1 MLAVR
6 SPLQFDIMSTTVTA
20 QDAYSRNNTG
30 SEETTHHQ
38 LPPLTETLHRI
49 SHDSPPLQPMQPL
62 QTMPVVTDTMLANP
76 NPSAPVGYYSPV
88 PFADIPPP
96 DSGSSVYSTQE
107 QLSSDSQGQ
116 VTNPMMAPPQHQQS
130 QHQHQQQQPH
140 PNMNVNQPYGRRVTY
155 PFVPSIDT
163 SSGLL
168 VTNLASPENS
178 GSSPLIGSP
187 FTHGGL
193 VSVNATPV
201 QSGMVR
207 SSPIVGYMD
216 AMTLHQQ
223 HSPPSHSSH
232 LFSHNGSYTQGMHA
246 SPSHHSSP
254 QQHSPA
260 TWLHNGEL
268 IQGDAT
274 LGADGRT
281 SYSFVPLS
289 GVNSKKRPR
298 RRFDEIERLY
308 VCNWQDCEKSYGT
321 LNHLNAHVNMQKHG
335 PKRHPSEFKELR
347 KAWRRHKRAEE
358 EAAKQAA
365 AFHQQ
370 QSQGQLQLCDP
381 VLSNMQPHPM
391 ALHTVSHHQPHDPPH
406 PHPHPNHQQQ
416 HPQPQQHPAQHGQ
429 HGHIHQM
436 HAHQQPHSLHHH
448 PVQQHHHHHQPQGL
462 HQHQPP
468 QHHHHQHPLGF

>member
-30 SEETTHHQ
+30 SEATTHHH

-49 SHDSPPLQPMQPL
+49 SHDSPPLQPLQSM
-62 QTMPVVTDTMLANP
+62 QTMPVVTDTMLGTP
-76 NPSAPVGYYSPV
+76 NPPPPVGYYTPV
-88 PFADIPPP
+88 TFADIPPP
-96 DSGSSVYSTQE
+96 HSGSSVYSQE
-107 QLSSDSQGQ
+107 QIANDPSAMQSTHLSRDNQ
-116 VTNPMMAPPQHQQS
+116 VTNPMMAPQQHQQP
-130 QHQHQQQQPH
+130 QHQQQQQTH
-140 PNMNVNQPYGRRVTY
+140 PNMHVHQPYGRRVTY

-178 GSSPLIGSP
+178 GSSPLLGSP

-193 VSVNATPV
+193 VGVNATPV

-232 LFSHNGSYTQGMHA
+232 LFSHNGSYTQGIHA

-254 QQHSPA
+254 QQHSSA

-274 LGADGRT
+274 LGADGKT
-281 SYSFVPLS
+281 SYSFVPIS

-335 PKRHPSEFKELR
+335 PKRHPSGKGATPAKSR
-347 KAWRRHKRAEE
+347 KKTLNRHA
-358 EAAKQAA
+358 
-365 AFHQQ
+365 
-370 QSQGQLQLCDP
+370 
-381 VLSNMQPHPM
+381 
-391 ALHTVSHHQPHDPPH
+391 
-406 PHPHPNHQQQ
+406 
-416 HPQPQQHPAQHGQ
+416 
-429 HGHIHQM
+429 
-436 HAHQQPHSLHHH
+436 
-448 PVQQHHHHHQPQGL
+448 
-462 HQHQPP
+462 
-468 QHHHHQHPLGF
+468 